1 MIVDVHVHLGYDH
14 TFDEDFTREEIVEKI
29 DSHGIDV
36 QILQPGTFVGYFR

>member
-29 DSHGIDV
+29 DAYGVNV
-36 QILQPGTFVGYFR
+36 QIVQPGTFKWR